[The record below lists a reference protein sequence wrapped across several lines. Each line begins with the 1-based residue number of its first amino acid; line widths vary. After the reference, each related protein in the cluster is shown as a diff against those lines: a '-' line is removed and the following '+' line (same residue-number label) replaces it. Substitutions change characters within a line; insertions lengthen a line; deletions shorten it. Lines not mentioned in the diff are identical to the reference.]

1 MLDNLTLTDLQIIW
15 FILVGVL
22 FSGYAILDGFD
33 LGTGAL
39 QLFIKGDEN
48 RRLTLNAVG
57 PVWDGNEVWLI
68 TGGGAL
74 FAAFPYVYASVFS
87 GFYLAFML
95 LLLTLIFRAVSIE
108 FRSKQP
114 MKWWRR
120 GWDTT
125 FSISSLLAALLIGV
139 AMGNVTKGIP
149 LDDQGNFTGT
159 FLSLLNPYSVLLGLT
174 TVALFAMHGGIYLL
188 MKTQGSLQ
196 EQIKKLL
203 RPCVIIFTVLIILHG
218 AATLLYVPHV
228 AAALW
233 IFIHRNRPGW
243 AFVASCSTMGC
254 MMALFG
260 AAMFPNLLYS
270 MPNPENSLTLVNG
283 SSTRESL
290 VVMTYIAILGVPL
303 VLAYSAAIYWVFRG
317 KVQLNEH
324 SY

>member
-1 MLDNLTLTDLQIIW
+1 
-15 FILVGVL
+15 
-22 FSGYAILDGFD
+22 
-33 LGTGAL
+33 
-39 QLFIKGDEN
+39 
-48 RRLTLNAVG
+48 
-57 PVWDGNEVWLI
+57 
-68 TGGGAL
+68 
-74 FAAFPYVYASVFS
+74 
-87 GFYLAFML
+87 
-95 LLLTLIFRAVSIE
+95 
-108 FRSKQP
+108 

-188 MKTQGSLQ
+188 M
-196 EQIKKLL
+196 
-203 RPCVIIFTVLIILHG
+203 
-218 AATLLYVPHV
+218 
-228 AAALW
+228 

>member
-1 MLDNLTLTDLQIIW
+1 
-15 FILVGVL
+15 
-22 FSGYAILDGFD
+22 
-33 LGTGAL
+33 
-39 QLFIKGDEN
+39 
-48 RRLTLNAVG
+48 
-57 PVWDGNEVWLI
+57 
-68 TGGGAL
+68 
-74 FAAFPYVYASVFS
+74 
-87 GFYLAFML
+87 
-95 LLLTLIFRAVSIE
+95 
-108 FRSKQP
+108 
-114 MKWWRR
+114 
-120 GWDTT
+120 
-125 FSISSLLAALLIGV
+125 
-139 AMGNVTKGIP
+139 
-149 LDDQGNFTGT
+149 
-159 FLSLLNPYSVLLGLT
+159 
-174 TVALFAMHGGIYLL
+174 MHGGIYLL

-196 EQIKKLL
+196 EQIRKLL

-228 AAALW
+228 AAALERSPWIYGIAALAVISITSIW

-260 AAMFPNLLYS
+260 TAMFPNLLYS
-270 MPNPENSLTLVNG
+270 MPNPEHSLTLANG

>member
-1 MLDNLTLTDLQIIW
+1 
-15 FILVGVL
+15 
-22 FSGYAILDGFD
+22 
-33 LGTGAL
+33 
-39 QLFIKGDEN
+39 
-48 RRLTLNAVG
+48 
-57 PVWDGNEVWLI
+57 
-68 TGGGAL
+68 
-74 FAAFPYVYASVFS
+74 
-87 GFYLAFML
+87 ML

-120 GWDTT
+120 GWDAT

-149 LDDQGNFTGT
+149 LDEQGNFTGT

-174 TVALFAMHGGIYLL
+174 TVALFSMHGGIYLL

-196 EQIKKLL
+196 EQIRKLL

-228 AAALW
+228 AAALERSPW
-233 IFIHRNRPGW
+233 IYGIAALAVISIASIWLFIHRNRPGW

-260 AAMFPNLLYS
+260 TAMFPNLLYS
-270 MPNPENSLTLVNG
+270 MPNPEHSLTLVNG

-290 VVMTYIAILGVPL
+290 VVMTYIAIMGVPL

>member
-39 QLFIKGDEN
+39 QLLIKGDEN

-228 AAALW
+228 AAALHRSPWIYGIAVLAVISITAIW

-270 MPNPENSLTLVNG
+270 MPNP
-283 SSTRESL
+283 
-290 VVMTYIAILGVPL
+290 
-303 VLAYSAAIYWVFRG
+303 
-317 KVQLNEH
+317 
-324 SY
+324 

>member
-1 MLDNLTLTDLQIIW
+1 MLDNLTLADLQIIW

-149 LDDQGNFTGT
+149 LDDHGNFTGT
-159 FLSLLNPYSVLLGLT
+159 FLSLLNPYSILLGLT
-174 TVALFAMHGGIYLL
+174 TVALFSMHGGIYLL

-196 EQIKKLL
+196 EQIRKLL

-228 AAALW
+228 AAALERSPW
-233 IFIHRNRPGW
+233 IYGI
-243 AFVASCSTMGC
+243 AALAVISIAS
-254 MMALFG
+254 
-260 AAMFPNLLYS
+260 
-270 MPNPENSLTLVNG
+270 
-283 SSTRESL
+283 
-290 VVMTYIAILGVPL
+290 I
-303 VLAYSAAIYWVFRG
+303 
-317 KVQLNEH
+317 
-324 SY
+324 